1 MLPWGGI
8 VKIENVASAK
18 GLAFLLLFTCIALI
32 ASSINFSSAL
42 GAPNQTFTFFQFMG
56 PIASGFL
63 GAGAGVLAVLLA
75 QVVSFVML
83 GKSLELINILR
94 LAPMLFAALYFAKYS
109 KGAAGSRTLG
119 RLAPAAISL
128 LCMALFIAHPVGQQ
142 AWQYP
147 LYWLIPVIVLALP
160 ENLFLRSLGSTF
172 TAHSIGGIIWLYF
185 IPTTPAFWM
194 MLIPIVAFERT
205 LFALGI
211 TGSYFALNTVLSKV
225 EAVAASGFVAIDHRY
240 VLFAQKA

>member
-1 MLPWGGI
+1 
-8 VKIENVASAK
+8 VKIENVSSAK
-18 GLAFLLLFTCIALI
+18 GLAFIALFTAIVLI
-32 ASSINFSSAL
+32 SSNINFSTVL
-42 GAPNQTFTFFQFMG
+42 GAENQQFTLFQFMG

-94 LAPMLFAALYFAKYS
+94 LAPMLFAALYFAKYG
-109 KGAAGSRTLG
+109 KGKLVQAAVP
-119 RLAPAAISL
+119 LA
-128 LCMALFIAHPVGQQ
+128 CMALFIAHPVGSQ
-142 AWQYP
+142 AWQYS
-147 LYWLIPVIVLALP
+147 LYWLIPAAVLMLP

-172 TAHSIGGIIWLYF
+172 TAHAIGGIIWLYF
-185 IPTTPAFWM
+185 IPTTAAFWM

-225 EAVAASGFVAIDHRY
+225 EAAMKSGMVAIDRRY
-240 VLFAQKA
+240 VLFASRA

>member
-1 MLPWGGI
+1 MLPRGGI

-18 GLAFLLLFTCIALI
+18 GLAFLLLFTAIALV
-32 ASSINFSSAL
+32 ASNINFSQVF
-42 GAPNQTFTFFQFMG
+42 GAPNQAFTLFQFMG

-83 GKSLELINILR
+83 GKSLEFINILR

-109 KGAAGSRTLG
+109 KGAAGSRVSG
-119 RLAPAAISL
+119 RLTSAAVPL
-128 LCMALFIAHPVGQQ
+128 VCMALFIAHPIGSQ
-142 AWQYP
+142 AWQYS
-147 LYWLIPVIVLALP
+147 LYWLIPAIVLALP
-160 ENLFLRSLGSTF
+160 ESLFLRSLGSTM
-172 TAHSIGGIIWLYF
+172 TAHAIGGIIWLYF
-185 IPTTPAFWM
+185 IPTTAAFWM
-194 MLIPIVAFERT
+194 MLIPVVAFERT

-211 TGSYFALNTVLSKV
+211 TGSYFALNTVLSKI
-225 EAVAASGFVAIDHRY
+225 EAVAKSGVVAIDRRY

>member
-1 MLPWGGI
+1 M
-8 VKIENVASAK
+8 KIENVSSAK
-18 GLAFLLLFTCIALI
+18 GLAFIALFTAIVLI
-32 ASSINFSSAL
+32 SSNINFSTVL
-42 GAPNQTFTFFQFMG
+42 GAENQQFTLFQFMG

-94 LAPMLFAALYFAKYS
+94 LAPMLFAALYFAKYG
-109 KGAAGSRTLG
+109 KGKLVQAAVP
-119 RLAPAAISL
+119 LA
-128 LCMALFIAHPVGQQ
+128 CMALFIAHPVGSQ
-142 AWQYP
+142 AWQYS
-147 LYWLIPVIVLALP
+147 LYWLIPAAVLMLP

-172 TAHSIGGIIWLYF
+172 TAHAIGGIIWLYF
-185 IPTTPAFWM
+185 IPTTAAFWM

-225 EAVAASGFVAIDHRY
+225 EAAMKSGMVAIDRRY
-240 VLFAQKA
+240 VLFASRA